1 MAIGLPDVKSKM
13 HVRQK
18 KLPNT
23 RFIIESFS
31 NTTYKRI
38 YYLLRAVMI
47 WQVSKVVLE
56 MSYQATVLKKEPLS
70 YDTLKTLRL
79 RRANELEYLS
89 DMLPQL
95 REMALGMG
103 EHTLA
108 RLLEIAMMEAQLQHD
123 MAKMQAA
130 IE

>member
-1 MAIGLPDVKSKM
+1 
-13 HVRQK
+13 
-18 KLPNT
+18 
-23 RFIIESFS
+23 
-31 NTTYKRI
+31 
-38 YYLLRAVMI
+38 
-47 WQVSKVVLE
+47 